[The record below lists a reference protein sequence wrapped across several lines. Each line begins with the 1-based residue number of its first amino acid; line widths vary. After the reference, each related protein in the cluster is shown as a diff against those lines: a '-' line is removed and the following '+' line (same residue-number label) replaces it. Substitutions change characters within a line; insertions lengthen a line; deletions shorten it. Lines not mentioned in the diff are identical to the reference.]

1 MLIISSH
8 TSEILADTVHA
19 EQMVY
24 CHNGNWY
31 CLYPAT
37 SNALQQLLARH
48 RVCYLLRAEYRPV
61 HWLFDYFPVSV
72 HFVPAPLGDDS
83 TAPTAESVPGD
94 YPNRACDTDQH
105 DGARVRARLGSGNG
119 YICMGLMVDR
129 YRSCGNLL
137 LLHDFNGVR
146 FSCNHPF

>member
-19 EQMVY
+19 EQMVH
-24 CHNGNWY
+24 CHNGNWN
-31 CLYPAT
+31 CRHPTT
-37 SNALQQLLARH
+37 STALQQLLARDSI
-48 RVCYLLRAEYRPV
+48 RYLLRAQHPPIR
-61 HWLFDYFPVSV
+61 WFFDYFPLSV
-72 HFVPAPLGDDS
+72 HFVSAALGNDS

-137 LLHDFNGVR
+137 LLHDFNGVC
-146 FSCNHPF
+146 FSCSYPF